1 MLETNVTTGIHCWA
15 ARSVVGFVS
24 CCASELEYVE
34 NLACATPCQALFLTM
49 STNGTFSTTLGE
61 DGVTPMLR
69 RWVNLLGSEVQRV
82 SQSHYCTNCQR
93 RMAVLPAYLQR
104 RQWAEGEAG
113 TIDEAHGCPLPQPS
127 NWSIFPSGSFLDES
141 WSNPFSNT
149 FPKKSEW
156 KIGYILSG
164 HHISLHIFISR
175 LHKLLQTYH
184 GQNMPAFPP
193 APQAPL
199 VPKHSEIKLNF
210 FNCVNSEWNLNYGL
224 LR

>member
-1 MLETNVTTGIHCWA
+1 MLLKVTFSFLVIKTNAHIEGKYLSSENKGRRVSATVGTNMLETNVTTGIHCWA

-34 NLACATPCQALFLTM
+34 NLACATPCQTLFLTM

-113 TIDEAHGCPLPQPS
+113 TMDEAHGCPLPQPS

-141 WSNPFSNT
+141 WSNPFSDI
-149 FPKKSEW
+149 FP
-156 KIGYILSG
+156 
-164 HHISLHIFISR
+164 
-175 LHKLLQTYH
+175 
-184 GQNMPAFPP
+184 
-193 APQAPL
+193 
-199 VPKHSEIKLNF
+199 
-210 FNCVNSEWNLNYGL
+210 
-224 LR
+224 